1 MIIFFITVLLATI
14 IGFHASLLMLAGLF
28 LLAVIFLLIARQYLI
43 NSLLKISF
51 YLFGILMISLAVFIR
66 HQYALA
72 IVNNPLI
79 IPNQESWAY
88 VLIQKPLVISH
99 SYQNYLAQLLIIHN
113 TSVSIPIK
121 LSQYSPEAIA
131 VWPKKYWLE
140 IKLQSLNSGE
150 LTGTILKSAAINHF
164 ENSSSFES
172 ISQMKSKMIEWIWNT
187 NGESIETSILLAI
200 AMGDRSHLSD
210 NIWLVFNRTG
220 TSHLLAIAGLHLGVI
235 VYLVWFCVRHLWQRS
250 QKAMQALSSQVVSMS
265 IAVICA
271 LLYALF
277 TGWAI
282 PCQRAAIMIAVLCL
296 AQIGL
301 LNLSMLDRILLAFS
315 VILFFNPT
323 DIYLQSY
330 WLSFIAVVSICYGMT
345 MRGHMKS
352 WLMKWL
358 YLNLI
363 ITFSLLPWSLYFFG
377 QYALLGFIANLIA
390 VPWAAFFILPLA
402 FFSVLIEPFS
412 PLLNIKLWHF
422 CVMSLHPL
430 WSWLQY
436 LSGQPFSYVQMH
448 PPFYVCALY
457 MVGYFWLFAPKAVP
471 GKYWSLLF
479 MLPLFY
485 LVAQPMDYGAV
496 LIKPILIHH
505 EQGLLIRS
513 KDHLWL
519 MLDKPEWLDLNQW
532 DYQSIASLIGS
543 YGSWSHLQGIERRT
557 ETLFLDGALITVH
570 NNSKA

>member
-1 MIIFFITVLLATI
+1 MIIFFITLLFATI
-14 IGFHASLLMLAGLF
+14 IGFHASLYMIVGLF
-28 LLAVIFLLIARQYLI
+28 FLAVIVLLLARKYFFNFFSKITFYVLSILI
-43 NSLLKISF
+43 ISV
-51 YLFGILMISLAVFIR
+51 SVFIR

-79 IPNQESWAY
+79 TPNQESWAY
-88 VLIQKPLVISH
+88 VLIKKPLVISR

-121 LSQYSPEAIA
+121 LSQYSPEAISI
-131 VWPKKYWLE
+131 WPKKYWLK
-140 IKLQSLNSGE
+140 IKLQSVNSGE
-150 LTGTILKSAAINHF
+150 LSATILKTAAINHF
-164 ENSSSFES
+164 ESLSSFES

-187 NGESIETSILLAI
+187 NGESIETCILLAM

-210 NIWLVFNRTG
+210 NIWLVFSETG

-235 VYLVWFCVRHLWQRS
+235 IYLVWFCVKHLWQKS
-250 QKAMQALSSQVVSMS
+250 QKAMQVLSSQVVSLS

-296 AQIGL
+296 AQIGV

-315 VILFFNPT
+315 MILFFNPT
-323 DIYLQSY
+323 DLYLQSY

-345 MRGHMKS
+345 MRGDMKS
-352 WLMKWL
+352 WLMQWL

-402 FFSVLIEPFS
+402 FFSVLIEPFF

-436 LSGQPFSYVQMH
+436 LSDQPFSYVQMH

-457 MVGYFWLFAPKAVP
+457 MIGYFWLFAPKAVP
-471 GKYWSLLF
+471 GKYWSLMF
-479 MLPLFY
+479 MLPLFF
-485 LVAQPMDYGAV
+485 LVAEPMEYGTV
-496 LIKPILIHH
+496 VIKPILIHH

-513 KDHLWL
+513 RDHLWL
-519 MLDKPEWLDLNQW
+519 MLDKPEWLNLNQW

-543 YGSWSHLQGIERRT
+543 YGSWSHLQVIERSA
-557 ETLFLDGALITVH
+557 ETLFLDGALITM
-570 NNSKA
+570 NSNSRA